1 MNYQDGFEFEQRC
14 ASFLK
19 TKGYRKVTITPPSGD
34 QGIDVI
40 AYKSGL
46 KYGIQCKYYSAPVG
60 NKAVQEAYSGA
71 CFYDCDRAV
80 VMTNHTF
87 TKAARELAD
96 KLEVE
101 LWDHCSPGRDT
112 GKFRKL
118 VTAFLFLFLLAGIF
132 AGASMQIFQYP
143 EPSLLNYLDVFLVIT
158 ASLFGIFGWR
168 FLPMNLLS
176 AALYLILFFLLLFS
190 RAAQLFPSKVLP
202 AFLLPSVLLSGHA
215 IFLQRQKASAK
226 NEETSEQDSSMQQK
240 PLSNQKTGKAY
251 VRLLSQ
257 GLHSKVQFLS
267 SENADYGEK
276 FLYHIEECSAKDLA
290 LLEKEMN
297 RSMKD
302 HYRLQKVNNSQFYLH
317 RISKKGKKNQDSSD
331 D

>member
-1 MNYQDGFEFEQRC
+1 MNYQDGFEFEHRC
-14 ASFLK
+14 AAFLK
-19 TKGYRKVTITPPSGD
+19 TKGYRKVSVTPPSGD

-40 AYKSGL
+40 AYKSGV

-71 CFYDCDRAV
+71 RFYDCDRAV

-101 LWDHCSPGRDT
+101 LWEHCSPGRET

-118 VTAFLFLFLLAGIF
+118 IHAFLFLFLLAGIA

-143 EPSLLNYLDVFLVIT
+143 KPSLLNYLDVFLAVT
-158 ASLFGIFGWR
+158 ASLLGIFGWR
-168 FLPMNLLS
+168 FLSLNLLS
-176 AALYLILFFLLLFS
+176 GALYLILFFLLLFS
-190 RAAQLFPSKVLP
+190 GAAKILPSEVLP
-202 AFLLPSVLLSGHA
+202 VFLLPAVLLSGHA
-215 IFLQRQKASAK
+215 IFLQRQKS
-226 NEETSEQDSSMQQK
+226 SDSDGQDSTDHQRA
-240 PLSNQKTGKAY
+240 LSNQNTGKAY
-251 VRLLSQ
+251 TRLLSQ
-257 GLHSKVQFLS
+257 GLRSKVQFLS
-267 SENADYGEK
+267 SEEADYGEK
-276 FLYHIEECSAKDLA
+276 FLYHIDECSAKDLA

-302 HYRLQKVNNSQFYLH
+302 HYSLQRINNSQFYLH
-317 RISKKGKKNQDSSD
+317 RIPKKNKKNQDSSD
-331 D
+331 